1 MREMLEVVPLPNSEV
16 TREVEPV
23 RTRSIPTGGGG
34 AVLSSRALAEAIVP
48 WIEEVRVSLVGAADV
63 TLPFDTGATAV
74 AWLERVASEQKVPSA
89 RQRRKA
95 HALRIQARDALEQAA
110 RIWRSRPSEVSYT
123 LARLPYLKTN
133 ERSGRTETK
142 EVHVRTDCLLWIL
155 ADAAEQISRATG
167 FDGAGIVMHVLT
179 GRTLSLP
186 QTRLFLNEVITI
198 HGEIAIQRT
207 WAVFELSTPEGFT
220 EPRVREAVRRLRRRI
235 GLTKK
240 KGFVKEDAKLSVI
253 IQNVGPRRPTERPV
267 DYWRRVQTACGEKGR
282 RFSSPW
288 KAKQAVSRLQW
299 RLRRVVPVP
308 EMLSR

>member
-16 TREVEPV
+16 TREAEPV
-23 RTRSIPTGGGG
+23 RTTSIPTGGGG

-48 WIEEVRVSLVGAADV
+48 WIEEVRVSLGGAADL

-133 ERSGRTETK
+133 ERSGRTEV
-142 EVHVRTDCLLWIL
+142 EAVSVRTDCPLWIL
-155 ADAAEQISRATG
+155 ADAAAQISRATG
-167 FDGAGIVMHVLT
+167 LDGAVIVMHVLA

-186 QTRLFLNEVITI
+186 PTRLFLHEAITT
-198 HGEIAIQRT
+198 HGEVAIVRT
-207 WAVFELSTPEGFT
+207 WATFELSTPEGFT
-220 EPRVREAVRRLRRRI
+220 EPRVRETIRRLRKRC

-240 KGFVKEDAKLSVI
+240 KSFIQQDEKLAATLRDVR
-253 IQNVGPRRPTERPV
+253 PKRPTERPV

-288 KAKQAVSRLQW
+288 KVKQAVA
-299 RLRRVVPVP
+299 RLRKRFMRLVPVP
-308 EMLSR
+308 KMLSR